1 MCTYFVNLFFEK
13 GGCRVGKIDYTIFVR
28 TKDERINFRI
38 SPKTKIELEAA
49 AELRGTSMSGLIHQ
63 LIVRAIR
70 DERAADPKAFN
81 AAVQRIEE
89 FKAITSQDE
98 VTMETLAVFEEVKQ

>member
-1 MCTYFVNLFFEK
+1 MGEF
-13 GGCRVGKIDYTIFVR
+13 DYTIFVR

-38 SPKTKIELEAA
+38 SPKTKIELEAV

-70 DERAADPKAFN
+70 DERVADPKAFN
-81 AAVQRIEE
+81 AAVQRIEK
-89 FKAITSQDE
+89 FKIITSRKD
-98 VTMETLAVFEEVKQ
+98 VAVENLTIIEEVKQ

>member
-1 MCTYFVNLFFEK
+1 MEVF
-13 GGCRVGKIDYTIFVR
+13 DYTAFVR

-89 FKAITSQDE
+89 FKMITAQDRDPQ
-98 VTMETLAVFEEVKQ
+98 AVIILEEAKQ

>member
-1 MCTYFVNLFFEK
+1 MGNFE
-13 GGCRVGKIDYTIFVR
+13 YTAFVR

-38 SPKTKIELEAA
+38 SPKTKIELEAV

-70 DERAADPKAFN
+70 DERTADPKAFN

-89 FKAITSQDE
+89 FRTVVGQNEKQVSTENVVI
-98 VTMETLAVFEEVKQ
+98 FEEVKQ